1 MGERQSAS
9 FQTAV
14 DDFIMYALGGK
25 KKNQASSRFGPSH
38 LNKIQLSIFSEYVV
52 CRKVPCGPLK
62 KLTRYI
68 LRSSLPVDT
77 MQVYSAMNKYT
88 TQSCNIAHMYIQYSP
103 LPKSSFDQLLMC
115 VTFWLEMVQHVSLY
129 STQRSIAVL
138 AEAELG
144 QYFKK
149 AIINIHNKSG
159 STV

>member
-1 MGERQSAS
+1 MLQGVKKIKRHPELGHPISIKSHFPYLAS
-9 FQTAV
+9 MQ
-14 DDFIMYALGGK
+14 YAGK
-25 KKNQASSRFGPSH
+25 YH
-38 LNKIQLSIFSEYVV
+38 VV
-52 CRKVPCGPLK
+52 PLK

-68 LRSSLPVDT
+68 LRSYFQVSVSISNWCVPVHT
-77 MQVYSAMNKYT
+77 YYVYNAMNKYT

-149 AIINIHNKSG
+149 SYHKH
-159 STV
+159 T